1 MSLADYL
8 QQHYT
13 PATAKAY
20 TREVDIYLSN
30 YPAAPKAVYKDITA
44 YLGALRKRYR
54 SAATLNR
61 ILAAIKVYYDYLCD
75 AGIRNDNPAKSVL
88 LKDQRTRDIQ
98 LQDLFTTDELELLL
112 HKKERYNN
120 LDYRNK
126 VLISLLV
133 YQGLHPAEMEA
144 LKVEDINLEAGTIY
158 IRSTPKTSG
167 RELSLRPNQILLFY
181 QYFREIRPKLLNGN
195 PCNAVLIGLRNEPMK
210 GEDIT
215 KHVKRIY
222 KGIYPGREIN
232 AQTIRQSVIANLLK
246 QGHDI
251 SVVQGFAGH
260 KYPSTTERYK
270 QSEIET
276 LQAAVQKYHPLK

>member
-30 YPAAPKAVYKDITA
+30 YPAAPKAVYKDITS
-44 YLGALRKRYR
+44 YVGALRKRYR
-54 SAATLNR
+54 SVATLNR

>member
-30 YPAAPKAVYKDITA
+30 YPAAPKAVYKDITS
-44 YLGALRKRYR
+44 YVGALRKRYR
-54 SAATLNR
+54 SVATLNR

-112 HKKERYNN
+112 HTKERYNN

>member
-30 YPAAPKAVYKDITA
+30 YPAAPKAVYKDITS